1 MRQLIVPAL
10 CFLTLAGCAASPPP
24 EPGSLAYIHR
34 QAVESWA
41 ERCREEL
48 HTDSHFDRVYY
59 NVGGRFLTA
68 KAYCQV
74 MASEYGRRLALA
86 SRH

>member
-1 MRQLIVPAL
+1 MRRLMIPAL
-10 CFLTLAGCAASPPP
+10 GLLTLAGCAASLPQ
-24 EPGSLAYIHR
+24 EAGSLAAIHR

-48 HTDSHFDRVYY
+48 QTDSHFDRVYY

-68 KAYCQV
+68 RAYCQV

-86 SRH
+86 SRR